1 MYSVNE
7 RAIESARARLKAME
21 FNLLSSSGDDNT
33 IAKRKRQVE
42 TAKFTL
48 DVLVGYSEEKAK
60 CEYCGGVD
68 GNWRPNTNISVHG
81 DKIVTNVTVV
91 THIKFCPMCG
101 KRLEDGKSGGQ
112 SDLP

>member
-1 MYSVNE
+1 MSNIE
-7 RAIESARARLKAME
+7 RAIESAQARLEKME
-21 FNLLSSSGDDNT
+21 LNLRLSDGDENT
-33 IAKRKRQVE
+33 IAKRKRQLE

-91 THIKFCPMCG
+91 TKINYCPMCG
-101 KRLEDGKSGGQ
+101 KRLNILFGPVEVEGW
-112 SDLP
+112 